1 MQCAVHRIRFLAVRE
16 LSRLI
21 TDIFVVFSNR
31 VCFFMIAIVE
41 LVAVRRSPTV
51 ARRHQEKDVRRRHRR
66 LPSAAA
72 VTVARARV
80 TYPEGLT
87 SITNGRPS
95 LRGRKAYEEAS
106 PESE

>member
-1 MQCAVHRIRFLAVRE
+1 MF
-16 LSRLI
+16 
-21 TDIFVVFSNR
+21 
-31 VCFFMIAIVE
+31 AIVE

-51 ARRHQEKDVRRRHRR
+51 ARRHQEKDVRRPRR

-72 VTVARARV
+72 AAAAARVRV

-87 SITNGRPS
+87 SVTNGRPS
-95 LRGRKAYEEAS
+95 LRGRKAHEEAG